1 MLKIIVK
8 HTDMTEGQ
16 QLKIT
21 TNKKLICSDSLCRV
35 GVEQLLIAHSIEMD
49 YTMCYEI

>member
-1 MLKIIVK
+1 MMLKIIVK

-21 TNKKLICSDSLCRV
+21 TNKKLICSDSLTKTSYFV
-35 GVEQLLIAHSIEMD
+35 VVL
-49 YTMCYEI
+49 